1 MKFPFLVFENYED
14 GHSSLLG
21 YFEKEEDAK
30 LYATVN
36 NTYNGKKEN
45 YTNSIVD
52 LAADVS
58 FKTDYIDKYKDC
70 AFYKHTFTLPLK
82 MKDTINNT
90 FSIDDIKSVSKTDYT
105 TSSEYVVFENKDKV
119 NTVDTVNISRES
131 DTDILVS
138 FNTYSTDT
146 DLTIPTK
153 KYFKNIDEIIDKLY
167 VVTGGND
174 NYTYDNLDTAIEIIV
189 AENKDLD
196 NLQKLVKTYPED
208 AKRYVDL
215 LPNTDVIVVDD
226 SIAKV
231 NATSI
236 DNISEALND
245 PQITKMKITVAKD
258 INTDSSIKIP
268 EGKSVEVNLNGKTIK
283 SSSELFLVYP
293 GSTLTID
300 GGGTI
305 GTTNHNYNA
314 IAAKDATVYFRNA
327 TIDNTTDT
335 DRTDHNYAYGIY
347 AMNDAKI
354 YVENAT
360 IHTIEASGIS
370 TNNTTGS
377 GTIEISGNTVITT
390 DGCAAV
396 YLANNDKLVVKD
408 NSIISGGIFARMGN
422 ISIEDHAKVINI
434 GGTDIAPYFNTG
446 SLATKS
452 GVEKISQAIL
462 AHIGMYK
469 ADSTKFNLKV
479 ADTAIVNAVDAEAIA
494 IGKVDTL
501 AATEALVE
509 LQNTIKYKVY
519 SHDELAALAKEDGKT
534 LKKAAGES
542 DVIIKIKDDIVYPE
556 KEETVKG

>member
-1 MKFPFLVFENYED
+1 
-14 GHSSLLG
+14 
-21 YFEKEEDAK
+21 
-30 LYATVN
+30 
-36 NTYNGKKEN
+36 
-45 YTNSIVD
+45 
-52 LAADVS
+52 
-58 FKTDYIDKYKDC
+58 
-70 AFYKHTFTLPLK
+70 
-82 MKDTINNT
+82 MKDTTNNT

-105 TSSEYVVFENKDKV
+105 TSSEYMVFESKDKV

-138 FNTYSTDT
+138 FNTYSKDT

-196 NLQKLVKTYPED
+196 NLQKLVNTYPED

-258 INTDSSIKIP
+258 IDTDSSIKIP

-347 AMNDAKI
+347 ALDLVRLKS
-354 YVENAT
+354 VE
-360 IHTIEASGIS
+360 
-370 TNNTTGS
+370 
-377 GTIEISGNTVITT
+377 
-390 DGCAAV
+390 
-396 YLANNDKLVVKD
+396 
-408 NSIISGGIFARMGN
+408 
-422 ISIEDHAKVINI
+422 
-434 GGTDIAPYFNTG
+434 
-446 SLATKS
+446 
-452 GVEKISQAIL
+452 IL
-462 AHIGMYK
+462 
-469 ADSTKFNLKV
+469 
-479 ADTAIVNAVDAEAIA
+479 
-494 IGKVDTL
+494 
-501 AATEALVE
+501 
-509 LQNTIKYKVY
+509 
-519 SHDELAALAKEDGKT
+519 
-534 LKKAAGES
+534 
-542 DVIIKIKDDIVYPE
+542 
-556 KEETVKG
+556 